1 MVTNRRAISTSPWLK
16 SVGVILGTMALLG
29 SVPAISSGATS
40 QGSPGTISTTEPP
53 ASPKTPTQP
62 SPLVYPKQQASDLL
76 KTVRD
81 LTTSL
86 DQLGNQYQINKAKA
100 TASEQALNQA
110 TALLASTESD
120 YTSLA
125 HEASALAA
133 SIYVSRTPARNELS
147 RFLSNQTAVTSQNTG
162 VYNKIGLSNLEV
174 KITAV
179 NELRKQRQHAAE
191 TAAAQVKVATDAR
204 DAAAQA
210 LATAQVTQSRLLST
224 LSSQDPDVLN
234 AIHDLQAVGDSSI
247 QALMNSGSLMLRQ
260 GVANPPA
267 VLASASTAL
276 AFLLGQLGK
285 PYLWG
290 GNGPDSFDCS
300 GLVQQAWAAAGVS
313 LPRVAEE
320 QYNTTIPISF
330 SDLQPGDL
338 VFFEEPV
345 GHVGIYIGNGSM
357 IDAPYTGAVIQI
369 DSIFWKNLDGFGRV
383 KAN

>member
-1 MVTNRRAISTSPWLK
+1 
-16 SVGVILGTMALLG
+16 
-29 SVPAISSGATS
+29 
-40 QGSPGTISTTEPP
+40 
-53 ASPKTPTQP
+53 
-62 SPLVYPKQQASDLL
+62 
-76 KTVRD
+76 VRD

-86 DQLGNQYQINKAKA
+86 DQLGNQYQINTAKA

-174 KITAV
+174 KIAAV

-383 KAN
+383 KAA